1 MTEIYPDNNPKTAQ
15 GALKI
20 DLSLVPPSALIA
32 EARVM
37 ALGAK
42 KYGPYNWREKIVSSR
57 VYTAAALRHIFT
69 WQDGEDIDSE
79 SGESHLAHA
88 RACLGILIDAK
99 SLDKLNDN
107 RPSKG
112 AAGRLLV
119 PIQLKAPQPAADVL
133 QDRLAQLEIN
143 VMGSMRIAESEQPLT
158 DHQMQ
163 YAESTAR
170 AYYARRLGLVP
181 APGGTWAL
189 PASPLAG
196 ELVQS
201 QGTLHG
207 D

>member
-1 MTEIYPDNNPKTAQ
+1 MAEQYPDGNPKTAQ

-42 KYGPYNWREKIVSSR
+42 KYGAYNWRERTISSR

-69 WQDGEDIDSE
+69 WQDGEDIDPE

-107 RPSKG
+107 RPPKG

-119 PIQLKAPQPAADVL
+119 PASSPA
-133 QDRLAQLEIN
+133 
-143 VMGSMRIAESEQPLT
+143 G
-158 DHQMQ
+158 
-163 YAESTAR
+163 
-170 AYYARRLGLVP
+170 
-181 APGGTWAL
+181 
-189 PASPLAG
+189 
-196 ELVQS
+196 
-201 QGTLHG
+201 
-207 D
+207 

>member
-69 WQDGEDIDSE
+69 WQDGEDIDPE

-119 PIQLKAPQPAADVL
+119 PIQLKAPQPAVDEL

-143 VMGSMRIAESEQPLT
+143 VMGSMRIAEREPLT
-158 DHQMQ
+158 DHQRQ

-181 APGGTWAL
+181 APDGTWAL